1 MDNLVATN
9 IMVRI
14 FAATAFLY
22 FIIVT
27 VLLAASI
34 SGAVTIEND
43 PIFIFALYGFVT
55 QMIFGVS
62 YIFIPGVS
70 HTRYANY
77 RLIAIE
83 YVLLNFGIVALFAS
97 AVLSIHG
104 ALAMLGAAAL
114 IIGVLMHAAN
124 MFKIIMPKKA
134 VNRMA

>member
-43 PIFIFALYGFVT
+43 PIFIFALYAFVT

-83 YVLLNFGIVALFAS
+83 YVLYIYFS
-97 AVLSIHG
+97 DQ
-104 ALAMLGAAAL
+104 
-114 IIGVLMHAAN
+114 
-124 MFKIIMPKKA
+124 
-134 VNRMA
+134 